1 MKTIQEQVHAE
12 PEAKL
17 TVSRGHGAPF
27 GATVRPGGVNFAVFA
42 RHAERVHLVLSRRG
56 HEPWAAE
63 IPLDPRLNKTGDVWH
78 VFVHGLSP
86 DTLYGYR
93 VFGPFAPHAGH
104 RFNPDVVVLDPYA
117 TSISGGQQWGVPDV
131 PNGDGYTRFTRRGR
145 IKTTTS
151 STGRTTCPRAR
162 RSPGP

>member
-1 MKTIQEQVHAE
+1 MKTSIRMNIIEEQVHAE

-27 GATVRPGGVNFAVFA
+27 GATVRPEGVNFAVFA

-56 HEPWAAE
+56 HVGPVAE

-93 VFGPFAPHAGH
+93 VFGPFAP
-104 RFNPDVVVLDPYA
+104 
-117 TSISGGQQWGVPDV
+117 
-131 PNGDGYTRFTRRGR
+131 
-145 IKTTTS
+145 
-151 STGRTTCPRAR
+151 
-162 RSPGP
+162 